1 MVIAFWLILSLI
13 VISLMVYRDSRKE
26 QHKEVGDSLFGCFA
40 LFPLVFAMF
49 GVFLIVT
56 SDFKSEGFLMF
67 VGGMFVALPLL
78 ILYLTGT
85 GKSESKSNDKKPT
98 SIPITIEIKTVSST
112 NHSLADNLKP
122 LPAESLLSESQFDE
136 IKGYSITLRD
146 LFKRISQDRQI
157 FDNVNRLS
165 VTTGGNAMP
174 DNEYFV
180 FLLKTIFIQDLH
192 LCYDEMGHSFSFF
205 QLPIESQCLI
215 LVTVIVSDE
224 DVTYDTFRRAITGAS
239 ADDYERWYEA
249 FKKYVNAKIDS
260 SVEGDEVFKLSA
272 MLRCC
277 GGSKDDL
284 EQYRVSLYRLVSLI
298 AKIDGNVVPK
308 EEKWLET
315 MLATGGQRPD
325 GAEQNTSSAMPEE
338 ELNKLIG
345 LNTVKDEVK
354 ALSNYITVRQKRIEM
369 GLSMPEMSYHC
380 VFTGNPGTGKTTVA
394 RILAGIYR
402 DKGILKKGHLVETD
416 RSGLVAEYV
425 GQTAVKTNRIIDKAL
440 DGVLFID
447 EAYSLIAK
455 GEDFGNE
462 AIATLLKRM
471 EDDRDR
477 LIVILAGYTSE
488 MEKFINANPGL
499 RSRFSRYICF
509 PDYTSSELAEIFFV
523 NAAKHDFF
531 LGEEVKA
538 FIEARL
544 AMVVENEPKDFGNAR
559 YIRNVFEKVI
569 QAQANRLASV
579 PDITKEMLSE
589 ITLEDVKDI
598 FN

>member
-1 MVIAFWLILSLI
+1 MEIAFWLIFLLI
-13 VISLMVYRDSRKE
+13 VMSLMIYRYSRKE
-26 QHKEVGDSLFGCFA
+26 EHKEVGESQYGCFA
-40 LFPLVFAMF
+40 LFPLFLAML
-49 GVFLIVT
+49 GVNLFVS
-56 SDFKSEGFLMF
+56 SDFKIVGFSML
-67 VGGMFVALPLL
+67 VGGIIVASPLL
-78 ILYLTGT
+78 TLYLTGT
-85 GKSESKSNDKKPT
+85 GAPKSKTNDKKPT
-98 SIPITIEIKTVSST
+98 TIPITIEVKRVSTLPHTPIS
-112 NHSLADNLKP
+112 DLKP
-122 LPAESLLSESQFDE
+122 LPADSSLSIVLYDE
-136 IKGYSITLRD
+136 IEEYCIAFRD
-146 LFKRISQDRQI
+146 LFKRISQDPQM
-157 FDNVNRLS
+157 FDEVNKLS
-165 VTTGGNAMP
+165 ASTGGDVMP
-174 DNEYFV
+174 DNDYFV
-180 FLLKTIFIQDLH
+180 FLLKAIFIQDLH
-192 LCYDEMGHSFSFF
+192 LCYDEMGHSFSFSP
-205 QLPIESQCLI
+205 LPIESQCLI
-215 LVTVIVSDE
+215 LVSAMVSE
-224 DVTYDTFRRAITGAS
+224 EEIPYDTFCKAITGAS
-239 ADDYERWYEA
+239 NDVYERWCEV
-249 FKKYVNAKIDS
+249 FNKYVNAKIDS
-260 SVEGDEVFKLSA
+260 SVEGDEVFSLSA

-284 EQYRVSLYRLVSLI
+284 EQYRVFLYRLVSLI
-298 AKIDGNVVPK
+298 AKIDGHVTPK
-308 EEKWLET
+308 EEKWLEN
-315 MLATGGQRPD
+315 MLATGGMRPE
-325 GAEQNTSSAMPEE
+325 GAERDTASAMPEE

-369 GLSMPEMSYHC
+369 GLSMPEVSYHC

-477 LIVILAGYTSE
+477 LIVILAGYTTE
-488 MEKFINANPGL
+488 MEEFINSNPGL
-499 RSRFSRYICF
+499 RSRFSRYIYF
-509 PDYTSSELAEIFFV
+509 PDYSSRELAEIFFA

-531 LGEEVKA
+531 LGEEVKT

-544 AMVVENEPKDFGNAR
+544 AMVVENKSTDFGNAR
-559 YIRNVFEKVI
+559 YVRNVFEKVI

-579 PDITKEMLSE
+579 PEITREMLTE

-598 FN
+598 F